1 MRDLSTKID
10 VELMTFHDEKAKE
23 SSATKGDSLEA
34 MIRQTSTSGDTVAE
48 IDKLI
53 GKL

>member
-10 VELMTFHDEKAKE
+10 VELTFHDEKAKK